1 MDALYKATAVSTRGR
16 DGKVVVENS
25 PLEFDMATPAELG
38 GIKKEGINPEQL
50 FAAGYSACFGS
61 AVQHVIREK
70 KIPIPTPSVQVT
82 VGIDKNSAGG
92 FFLSAEIVVT
102 LSGIDQAAA
111 DAVVKEAHQICPY
124 SNATRGNIEVSV
136 VAKVM

>member
-1 MDALYKATAVSTRGR
+1 MDALYKATAISTRGR

-25 PLEFDMATPAELG
+25 PLEFDMAAPPELG
-38 GIKKEGINPEQL
+38 GTKKTGINPEQL

-70 KIPIPTPSVQVT
+70 KIPIPTPAVQVT
-82 VGIDKNSAGG
+82 VGIDKKQDGG

-102 LSGIDQAAA
+102 LSGIDQAIA
-111 DAVVKEAHQICPY
+111 DAVVKEAHNICPY
-124 SNATRGNIEVSV
+124 SNATRGNIEVNV
-136 VAKVM
+136 MAKIL

>member
-1 MDALYKATAVSTRGR
+1 MNALYKTTAVSTRGR

-25 PLEFDMATPAELG
+25 PLEFDMAAPPELG
-38 GIKKEGINPEQL
+38 GKREGTNPEQL

-70 KIPIPTPSVQVT
+70 KMPIPTPSVQVT
-82 VGIDKNSAGG
+82 VGIDKNNAGG
-92 FFLSAEIVVT
+92 FYLSADIVVT
-102 LSGIDQAAA
+102 LSGIDQATA
-111 DAVVKEAHQICPY
+111 DAVVKEAHNICPY

-136 VAKVM
+136 VAKVS